1 MLQRRRRQLVRL
13 ASGHS
18 RTPRTGA
25 QDEAH
30 RLNSDF
36 ELSLGA
42 QGGAV
47 CFSNLEAPV
56 SLLLLHL
63 SFRYNEEPCVPATL
77 QQVCDIH
84 TRPSYQPLT
93 HGRKGPTGL
102 NAPCSLQT
110 RPRNVVAQLG
120 RVWPSPSCVIQ
131 MKHGRSGV
139 CSSGD
144 HCGPTGHCA
153 RIFVDRWEPHS
164 FAVGTRGR
172 NFHPA
177 ENIQWSSAIAS
188 NQTKKKEMLDSES
201 FSCRRGTFCRAP
213 LGCEKSTRPGELV

>member
-30 RLNSDF
+30 RLKSDF

-110 RPRNVVAQLG
+110 QESG
-120 RVWPSPSCVIQ
+120 REVLSTELTQCFLMS
-131 MKHGRSGV
+131 KKRSGAFGTCV
-139 CSSGD
+139 GLALMCYSDEARKVWCLLFWRSLWPNRSLCAHLRGSLGTTQLRSGNE
-144 HCGPTGHCA
+144 
-153 RIFVDRWEPHS
+153 RS
-164 FAVGTRGR
+164 
-172 NFHPA
+172 
-177 ENIQWSSAIAS
+177 
-188 NQTKKKEMLDSES
+188 
-201 FSCRRGTFCRAP
+201 
-213 LGCEKSTRPGELV
+213 